1 MNCDEDLL
9 IDSQSVTHKS
19 NILPANK
26 FNKIMAL
33 VYNGVSVSKIFCK
46 LT

>member
-1 MNCDEDLL
+1 MKPRICRKELQKVNWDKDLL
-9 IDSQSVTHKS
+9 IDSQIVTHKS

-33 VYNGVSVSKIFCK
+33 V
-46 LT
+46 